1 MNDKNTYTGNKVQNQ
16 FTAYLLGFIR
26 GKRRDY
32 LAKKVKI
39 SNSESPLEDLFSLE
53 TGVSI
58 EELLEQGK
66 KDGLLMLEARGH
78 YPDWQDISN
87 DRLME
92 ALLTLRE
99 DERNLIYQHVF
110 EEKSFREMGLIN
122 GLSEERVKGIY
133 YYAIRKIRKMM
144 GGKKNGF

>member
-1 MNDKNTYTGNKVQNQ
+1 MNEKNTYTGNKVQNQ

-39 SNSESPLEDLFSLE
+39 SNSESPLEELFSLE
-53 TGVSI
+53 TGATI
-58 EELLEQGK
+58 EELLEQEK
-66 KDGLLMLEARGH
+66 KDELLILEARGN

-92 ALLTLRE
+92 ALVTLRE
-99 DERNLIYQHVF
+99 DERQLIYQHVF
-110 EEKSFREMGLIN
+110 EERTFAEMGRLN
-122 GLSEERVKGIY
+122 GLSEDRCKGVY

-144 GGKKNGF
+144 GGKKNEF